1 MVKPVP
7 FSLFTIEIDW
17 FCCSPIISPLIF
29 KAPAVF
35 VILAIP
41 LRFVIV
47 PEISSPLVPE
57 FVTSRV
63 LPEFVTL
70 PFISNTLL
78 VFVKS
83 VSPFVLVT
91 LPSSINPP
99 FPLLFIERAAP
110 LLITSAP
117 K

>member
-1 MVKPVP
+1 M
-7 FSLFTIEIDW
+7 
-17 FCCSPIISPLIF
+17 PLIF

-35 VILAIP
+35 VILACAFW
-41 LRFVIV
+41 FVTV
-47 PEISSPLVPE
+47 PEISRPLTPE
-57 FVTSRV
+57 FAISRV